1 MILSVSRRTDIP
13 AFYAEWFMERLRQK
27 YVLVRNP
34 FNIHSISCI
43 SLSPENVDVVV
54 FWTKNS
60 KPLHKYLDEIDNLGY
75 KYYFQYT
82 ITSFKK
88 DMEENLPDK
97 KEIVETFKNLSDK
110 IGSEKVILR
119 YDPVILNDTYTI
131 EFHKKAFAR
140 LCDLL
145 ATYTKKIIFSFLDDY
160 KKISKNIKQ
169 LNIKEISEK
178 EMYIMAEY
186 FAETAKK
193 YNLKIES
200 CAEQINLERFGINHG
215 KCIDNELIE
224 KITGFKLSVS
234 KDNQRNAC
242 GCIKCIDIGEYN
254 TCMHKCL
261 YCYAN
266 INKDAAF
273 KNYKLNNKKSPLLIG
288 HVDETKDK
296 IIDRSIKNV
305 KRLKQ
310 NNSIENFIQHIF
322 YYQDDCKYIQ

>member
-34 FNIHSISCI
+34 FNIHSISRI
-43 SLSPENVDVVV
+43 PLTPENVDTVV

-60 KPLHKYLDEIDNLGY
+60 KPIHKYLDEIDNLKY

-82 ITSFKK
+82 ITPYRN
-88 DMEENLPDK
+88 DLEEKVQDK
-97 KEIVETFKNLSDK
+97 KEIVETFKTLSKK

-119 YDPVILNDTYTI
+119 YDPVILSDNYTI
-131 EFHKKAFAR
+131 DFHKKAFAR

-145 ATYTKKIIFSFLDDY
+145 APYTKKIVFSFLDDY

-169 LNIKEISEK
+169 LNIKEISAE
-178 EMYIMAEY
+178 EMCIMAEY
-186 FAETAKK
+186 FADTAKK

-200 CAEQINLERFGINHG
+200 CAEQIDLERFGINHG

-224 KITGFKLSVS
+224 KITGYKISAGR
-234 KDNQRNAC
+234 DNQRNAC
-242 GCIKCIDIGEYN
+242 GCVKCIDIGEYN

-266 INKDAAF
+266 INKDTAF
-273 KNYKLNNKKSPLLIG
+273 KNYKLHDKKSPLLIG
-288 HVDETKDK
+288 HVDEIKDK
-296 IIDRSIKNV
+296 ITDRNIKDTKSYKKEAKFSAV
-305 KRLKQ
+305 Q
-310 NNSIENFIQHIF
+310 NNIDSLLS
-322 YYQDDCKYIQ
+322 

>member
-34 FNIHSISCI
+34 FNTHSISRI
-43 SLSPENVDVVV
+43 PLTPENVDTIV

-60 KPLHKYLDEIDNLGY
+60 KPIHRYLDEIDELGY

-82 ITSFKK
+82 ITPYKN
-88 DMEENLPDK
+88 DLEEKVQDK
-97 KEIVETFKNLSDK
+97 KEIVEIFKKLSEK

-119 YDPVILNDTYTI
+119 YDPVILSDNYTI
-131 EFHKKAFAR
+131 DFHKKAFAR

-145 ATYTKKIIFSFLDDY
+145 APYTEKIIFSFLDDY

-169 LNIKEISEK
+169 LNIKEISEE

-186 FAETAKK
+186 FADTAKN

-200 CAEQINLERFGINHG
+200 CAEQIDLGRFGINHG
-215 KCIDNELIE
+215 KCIDDELIE
-224 KITGFKLSVS
+224 KITGYKISAG

-273 KNYKLNNKKSPLLIG
+273 KNYKLHDKKSPLLIG
-288 HVDETKDK
+288 HVDEIKDK
-296 IIDRSIKNV
+296 ITDRNIKDTKSYKKEDKFSAVQNDIDLFLS
-305 KRLKQ
+305 
-310 NNSIENFIQHIF
+310 
-322 YYQDDCKYIQ
+322 

>member
-13 AFYAEWFMERLRQK
+13 AFYSEWFMERLRQK

-34 FNIHSISCI
+34 FNIHSISRI
-43 SLSPENVDVVV
+43 PLTPDNVDAIV

-60 KPLHKYLDEIDNLGY
+60 KPIHKYLDEIDNLKY

-97 KEIVETFKNLSDK
+97 KDIIKSFQTLSEK

-119 YDPVILNDTYTI
+119 YDPVIITSSYSIDYHI
-131 EFHKKAFAR
+131 KAFEK
-140 LCDLL
+140 LCSHLKGYTHKVIISFIDYYNN
-145 ATYTKKIIFSFLDDY
+145 TY
-160 KKISKNIKQ
+160 KNIKSHNVY
-169 LNIKEISEK
+169 NISDND
-178 EMYIMAEY
+178 MYIIAEN
-186 FAETAKK
+186 FSSIAKD
-193 YNLKIES
+193 NGLIIES
-200 CAEQINLERFGINHG
+200 CAEQIDLERFGINHG

-224 KITGFKLSVS
+224 KITGYKLSVGR
-234 KDNQRNAC
+234 DNQRHAC

-266 INKDAAF
+266 INKEAAF
-273 KNYKLNNKKSPLLIG
+273 KNYKLHDKKSPLLIG
-288 HVDETKDK
+288 YVDEIKDK
-296 IIDRSIKNV
+296 ITDRNIKDTKSYKKEDKFSAV
-305 KRLKQ
+305 Q
-310 NNSIENFIQHIF
+310 NNIDSLLS
-322 YYQDDCKYIQ
+322 

>member
-34 FNIHSISCI
+34 FNIHSISRI
-43 SLSPENVDVVV
+43 PLTPENVDAIV

-60 KPLHKYLDEIDNLGY
+60 KPIHKYLDEIDELGY

-82 ITSFKK
+82 ITPYKN
-88 DMEENLPDK
+88 DLEENLPNKEDEEKVQDK
-97 KEIVETFKNLSDK
+97 KEIVETFKNLSSK

-119 YDPVILNDTYTI
+119 YDPVILSDNYTI
-131 EFHKKAFAR
+131 DFHKKAFAR

-145 ATYTKKIIFSFLDDY
+145 APYTKKIVFSFLDDY

-169 LNIKEISEK
+169 LSIKEISEE

-200 CAEQINLERFGINHG
+200 CAEQIDLEKFGINHG

-224 KITGFKLSVS
+224 KITGFKLSVGR
-234 KDNQRNAC
+234 DNQRNAC

-254 TCMHKCL
+254 TCTHKCL

-273 KNYKLNNKKSPLLIG
+273 KNNKLHDKNSPLLIG
-288 HVDETKDK
+288 HVDEIKDK
-296 IIDRSIKNV
+296 IADRNIKDTKSYKKENT
-305 KRLKQ
+305 
-310 NNSIENFIQHIF
+310 IENFI
-322 YYQDDCKYIQ
+322 

>member
-13 AFYAEWFMERLRQK
+13 VFYAEWFMERLRQK

-34 FNIHSISCI
+34 FNIHSISRI
-43 SLSPENVDVVV
+43 PLTPENVDAIV

-60 KPLHKYLDEIDNLGY
+60 KPIHKYLDEIDELGY

-82 ITSFKK
+82 ITPYKN
-88 DMEENLPDK
+88 DLEEKVQDK
-97 KEIVETFKNLSDK
+97 KEIVETFKKLSEK

-119 YDPVILNDTYTI
+119 YDPVILSDNYTI
-131 EFHKKAFAR
+131 DFHKKAFAR

-145 ATYTKKIIFSFLDDY
+145 APYTKKIVFSFLDDY

-169 LNIKEISEK
+169 LNIKEISAE
-178 EMYIMAEY
+178 EMCIMAEY
-186 FAETAKK
+186 FADTAKN

-200 CAEQINLERFGINHG
+200 CAEQIDLGRFGINHG
-215 KCIDNELIE
+215 KCIDDELIE
-224 KITGFKLSVS
+224 KITGYKLSVGR
-234 KDNQRNAC
+234 DNQRNAC
-242 GCIKCIDIGEYN
+242 GCVKCIDIGEYN

-273 KNYKLNNKKSPLLIG
+273 KNYKLHDKKSPLLIG
-288 HVDETKDK
+288 YVDEIKDK
-296 IIDRSIKNV
+296 IIDRNIKDT
-305 KRLKQ
+305 KSLKKEAKFSAVQ
-310 NNSIENFIQHIF
+310 NNIDSLLS
-322 YYQDDCKYIQ
+322 

>member
-34 FNIHSISCI
+34 FNTHSISRI
-43 SLSPENVDVVV
+43 PLSPENVDAIV

-60 KPLHKYLDEIDNLGY
+60 KPIHRYLDEIDELGY

-82 ITSFKK
+82 ITPYKK
-88 DMEENLPDK
+88 DMEENIQDK
-97 KEIVETFKNLSDK
+97 KEIVETFQTLSKK

-119 YDPVILNDTYTI
+119 YDPVILSDNYTI
-131 EFHKKAFAR
+131 DFHKKAFAR

-145 ATYTKKIIFSFLDDY
+145 APYTKKIVFSFLDDY

-169 LNIKEISEK
+169 LNIKEISAE
-178 EMYIMAEY
+178 EMCIMAEY
-186 FAETAKK
+186 FADTAKK

-200 CAEQINLERFGINHG
+200 CAEQIDLERFGINHG

-224 KITGFKLSVS
+224 KITGYKLSVGR
-234 KDNQRNAC
+234 DNQRNAC

-266 INKDAAF
+266 INKEAAF
-273 KNYKLNNKKSPLLIG
+273 KNYKLHDKKSPLLIG
-288 HVDETKDK
+288 YVDEIKDK
-296 IIDRSIKNV
+296 ITDRNIKDTKNYKKEAKFSAV
-305 KRLKQ
+305 Q
-310 NNSIENFIQHIF
+310 NNIDSLLS
-322 YYQDDCKYIQ
+322 